1 MNTQYQIVPGSIG
14 AIAQANNRSIAE
26 AFISCDV
33 VILVDTSGSMSANDS
48 RGGRTRYDV
57 ACEELATLQSSMP
70 GKIALINFSSFPQ
83 FEPSGKPQFLCGG
96 TDLASALRFARV
108 ADVPG
113 MRFILISDGQPDG
126 PDEALHE
133 ARQYTNRIDVIYV
146 GPENLPSGQD
156 FLAQLARVSGG
167 QAITAD
173 RARELGSGIRALLAA
188 G

>member
-1 MNTQYQIVPGSIG
+1 MKTSIIRGSLG
-14 AIAQANNRSIAE
+14 ALAAQSGKSLAE
-26 AFISCDV
+26 TFLSADV
-33 VILVDTSGSMSANDS
+33 VILVDTSGSMGMRDS

-113 MRFILISDGQPDG
+113 MRFILISDGQPDE
-126 PDEALHE
+126 PDEALRE

-146 GPENLPSGQD
+146 GPENLPSGRD